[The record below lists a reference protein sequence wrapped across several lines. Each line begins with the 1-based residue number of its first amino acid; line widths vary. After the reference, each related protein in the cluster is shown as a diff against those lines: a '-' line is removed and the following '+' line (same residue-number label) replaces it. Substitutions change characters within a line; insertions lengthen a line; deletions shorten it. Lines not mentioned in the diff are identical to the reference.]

1 MFVFCVS
8 QYVPVPEVSGG
19 LGAGAA
25 GRLRAG
31 VPLRVPLAFLAF
43 HSQCLRLLQIPGPG
57 EYVCVR
63 RAFHTDYGNK

>member
-31 VPLRVPLAFLAF
+31 IPLRVPLAFLAF

-63 RAFHTDYGNK
+63 